1 MVLLNMIL
9 FVREP
14 YFGSLPDQSA
24 MASQGYSVIV
34 YLNKVSILIVEACDT
49 IFTYRA
55 QNSVTILP
63 FTEYRLHIVDDT
75 V

>member
-1 MVLLNMIL
+1 MIS

-14 YFGSLPDQSA
+14 YFGSLRDQSA
-24 MASQGYSVIV
+24 MANQGYSVIV

-49 IFTYRA
+49 IFTYEA
-55 QNSVTILP
+55 QYSVTVLL
-63 FTEYRLHIVDDT
+63 FTEYRLHAVDDK